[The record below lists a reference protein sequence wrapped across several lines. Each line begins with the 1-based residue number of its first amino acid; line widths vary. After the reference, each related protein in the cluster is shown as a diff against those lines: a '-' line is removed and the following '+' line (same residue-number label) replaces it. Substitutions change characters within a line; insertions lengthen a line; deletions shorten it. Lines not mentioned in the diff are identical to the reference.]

1 MRTVWFYGFVLMLLT
16 LSCKKESFITTSQAN
31 ISFSQDSIY
40 FDTLFTEMASITQY
54 FIIYNNNDQRLRIS
68 RVAITSGPNSV
79 FSINADGRKG
89 PDVRDIEIGAN
100 DSVYVFVSANVD
112 ASGTA
117 MPFIID
123 DSIVVEFNGNQRF
136 VKLSAWGQNAFFLS
150 DKIISSD
157 TTWTNQRPIVISGGV
172 LIPEGV
178 KLTVQ
183 QGTKVYLHADAPF
196 LVEGTLIAQGDRY
209 DSTKIVFQGDRLDRI
224 YKDLPGSWPGIYFR
238 ESSRSNLLKYVIVK
252 NAYQGIVTEKPSM
265 NGNVKLRLEHTI
277 IDNCYDAGI
286 IGVNTSIDAVNC
298 LVSNSGKNVLLAHG
312 GDYSFIHCTDVA
324 VSNSYIPHKQPVL
337 TLTDFITEQGTVL
350 VSTTKAE
357 FINCL
362 FWGINGTVEDEVAVI
377 REGTAAFDVNF
388 TNCLWKVVKE
398 PAEVATNA
406 IISNKDPLFIET
418 DPSNN
423 RYNFNVNHGSPVIDA
438 GVNAGVSTDLEG
450 RSRENIPDIG
460 AYETTF

>member
-1 MRTVWFYGFVLMLLT
+1 MRTAWFYSFILMLLT
-16 LSCKKESFITTSQAN
+16 LSCKKESFITTSAAN

-40 FDTLFTEMASITQY
+40 FDTLFTERASITQY
-54 FIIYNNNDQRLRIS
+54 FIVYNNNDQRLRLS
-68 RVAITSGPNSV
+68 RIAIASGANSI

-100 DSVYVFVSANVD
+100 DSIYVFVSANVD
-112 ASGTA
+112 ESNTT

-123 DSIVVEFNGNQRF
+123 DSIVVEFNGNHRF

-150 DKIISSD
+150 NKIIASD
-157 TTWTNQRPIVISGGV
+157 TTWTNERPIVISGGV
-172 LIPEGV
+172 LIAEGA

-183 QGTKVYLHADAPF
+183 QGAQVYLHADAPI
-196 LVEGTLIAQGDRY
+196 LVEGTLFAQGNKY
-209 DSTKIVFQGDRLDRI
+209 DSTRIVFQGDRLDRI

-238 ESSRSNLLKYVIVK
+238 ESSRSNLLQYVVVK
-252 NAYQGIVTEKPSM
+252 NAYQGIVSEKPSVD
-265 NGNVKLRLEHTI
+265 GIVKLRLEQCI

-286 IGVNTSIDAVNC
+286 IGVNTSIQAVNC
-298 LVSNSGKNVLLAHG
+298 LVSNCGKNLFLVQG

-324 VSNSYIPHKQPVL
+324 VSNSYVPHKQPVL
-337 TLTDFITEQGTVL
+337 TLTDFITVQGSIL
-350 VSTTKAE
+350 VSPTKAA
-357 FINCL
+357 FTNCV

-377 REGTAAFDVNF
+377 RAGTAAFNVNF
-388 TNCLWKVVKE
+388 SNCLWKVAKE
-398 PAEVATNA
+398 PTGVTINA
-406 IISNKDPLFIET
+406 VVSNNDPLFIET

-438 GVNAGVSTDLEG
+438 GVNAGISSDLEG
-450 RSRENIPDIG
+450 RGRENIPDIG